1 MRAIHYSLFALAVI
15 AALAISVVLLQ
26 REFASETP
34 RTERRAAET
43 PPASNAAPATRSTAP
58 SPSVDRAASTSAE
71 RPPKS
76 AESQSPPPPA
86 TASQSTPAAPA
97 DVVERAFA
105 DAPSAP
111 PPAQPR
117 RPGSAFDP
125 LVLPPAG
132 TIAPQARAPEPR
144 TQDVRTQDTRTQE
157 ARIPEPPPRPQQQQ
171 RPAPAGPLAL
181 SREQQERIRNILL
194 SHNIMQ
200 SPASEFPLQ
209 VGALV
214 PPEVELM
221 PLPPENA
228 DAIPNYRGYSYV
240 ISQDRIVIVVTEKRA
255 ISLLIPM

>member
-1 MRAIHYSLFALAVI
+1 MGSSMRAIRYSLFALTVI

-26 REFASETP
+26 REF
-34 RTERRAAET
+34 TERRAAEVPAGNAS
-43 PPASNAAPATRSTAP
+43 PPARGSVPP
-58 SPSVDRAASTSAE
+58 SDRAASTRAE
-71 RPPKS
+71 QPPKNS
-76 AESQSPPPPA
+76 ESQTPSPPA
-86 TASQSTPAAPA
+86 TASQSPPAAPS

-105 DAPSAP
+105 DVPSAP
-111 PPAQPR
+111 PGQPR

-132 TIAPQARAPEPR
+132 TIVAQPRVPEMR
-144 TQDVRTQDTRTQE
+144 TPDMRTQDTRTQE

-221 PLPPENA
+221 PLPHEIA